1 MKSRKM
7 SKTKLG
13 LALITFLSS
22 GVTLAAEETS
32 SGMDLSSLTNS
43 VNFGS
48 VLVGIMAVASSI
60 IVLYAGFAGVRWILR
75 MVKGA

>member
-1 MKSRKM
+1 MKIFKM
-7 SKTKLG
+7 NKTKLG

-22 GVTLAAEETS
+22 AAAFAAGETN
-32 SGMDLSSLTNS
+32 SGADLSSLTNS
-43 VNFGS
+43 INFDS